1 MPEHKKC
8 LAGSAATAGN
18 SRAGQEQDSS
28 DLEYSS
34 CIGLLGGG
42 PTCISEALQ
51 PVCTLLEEFADKYA
65 WNVGE
70 ACSTIVSAGSAAGGK
85 FGLQAHINK
94 GPYLA
99 GSLHM
104 SRGTGWGCRF
114 SGLFLLSPRSCYA
127 VMFQYERGQI
137 MLMTFL
143 CKSMWIRQ
151 MPSKIHPTSR
161 GTGRTAS
168 A

>member
-28 DLEYSS
+28 DLEYGS

-42 PTCISEALQ
+42 QTFISKALL

-70 ACSTIVSAGSAAGGK
+70 ACSTIVSVGRAAGGK

-104 SRGTGWGCRF
+104 SRGTGFGVHIQWLV
-114 SGLFLLSPRSCYA
+114 SA
-127 VMFQYERGQI
+127 VPTI
-137 MLMTFL
+137 ML
-143 CKSMWIRQ
+143 CCHV
-151 MPSKIHPTSR
+151 PV
-161 GTGRTAS
+161 RTRADHVHDLFV
-168 A
+168 